1 MKAPPQPLLNVSVS
15 PSAPTL
21 LLRQH
26 VWVSISTDLH
36 LDATRDFRDL
46 GCHVNIINNLQTLD
60 KETRAFGLSKDY
72 QVLPLSPLLSL

>member
-1 MKAPPQPLLNVSVS
+1 M
-15 PSAPTL
+15 
-21 LLRQH
+21 
-26 VWVSISTDLH
+26 WVSISTDLH

-72 QVLPLSPLLSL
+72 QVLPLSPLLFLYILSQPLAWLPDLGFPNTFPHPPLP

>member
-1 MKAPPQPLLNVSVS
+1 M
-15 PSAPTL
+15 
-21 LLRQH
+21 
-26 VWVSISTDLH
+26 WVSISTDLH